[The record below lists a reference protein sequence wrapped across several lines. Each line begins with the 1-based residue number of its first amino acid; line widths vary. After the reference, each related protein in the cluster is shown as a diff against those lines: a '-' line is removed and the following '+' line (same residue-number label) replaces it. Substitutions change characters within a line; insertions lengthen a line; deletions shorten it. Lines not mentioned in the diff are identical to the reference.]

1 MLLDL
6 NGTTASGEEGAAI
19 AVDKKGC
26 TVNQVFGCN
35 NAAGTPMGK
44 VLVHVYATQNKGKAN
59 ISAKPDK
66 KTNTYDVMAVYGGGN
81 LAAYEPAGGKTTTN
95 STNVIIDGC
104 GLTSITGVWRW

>member
-1 MLLDL
+1 M
-6 NGTTASGEEGAAI
+6 
-19 AVDKKGC
+19 DKKGC

-44 VLVHVYATQNKGKAN
+44 VLVHVYATQNKTKAD
-59 ISAKPDK
+59 ISTKPNK
-66 KTNTYDVMAVYGGGN
+66 GTGTYDVMAVYGGGN

-104 GLTSITGVWRW
+104 GLTSIKQVYSHQGDRQWYLRG